1 MDFAFGALFGAVIV
15 ASALWPR
22 IRENRE
28 SARQFEH
35 NSDFWREQYQR
46 ELSARNQYPRDYYEP
61 EDPADFWK
69 KQ

>member
-1 MDFAFGALFGAVIV
+1 MDFAFGALSGAAIV
-15 ASALWPR
+15 AFALWPW
-22 IRENRE
+22 IREGRE
-28 SARQFEH
+28 SVAHYRH
-35 NSDFWREQYQR
+35 AVDFWRDQYQR